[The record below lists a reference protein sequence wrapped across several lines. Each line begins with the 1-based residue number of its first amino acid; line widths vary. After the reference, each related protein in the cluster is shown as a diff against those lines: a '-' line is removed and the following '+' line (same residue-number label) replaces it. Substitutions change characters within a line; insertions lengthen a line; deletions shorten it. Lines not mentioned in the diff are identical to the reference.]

1 MKQKTKKQKN
11 QNRKGYTII
20 ELVVSFA
27 LAGLFLSGAGMLLAQ
42 SMNRHYQMNLRIDMI
57 SVSQVI
63 LDKITG
69 ELAAAKN
76 NGHASTF
83 VRLSSKGST
92 GRPAVFF
99 ISREAVPAELTW
111 INEEGHGGILLFFQT
126 KLTDG
131 ETITEQWAF
140 DSKLYQGCVIE
151 ALDFTQLE
159 RNDGR
164 PTNIIKVSLTLRHQK
179 TGILYS
185 ESRCVPCSQFRE
197 AEDISRIVVD
207 GSSK

>member
-1 MKQKTKKQKN
+1 MMKQKTKKQKN

-99 ISREAVPAELTW
+99 ISREAL
-111 INEEGHGGILLFFQT
+111 
-126 KLTDG
+126 
-131 ETITEQWAF
+131 WA
-140 DSKLYQGCVIE
+140 L
-151 ALDFTQLE
+151 
-159 RNDGR
+159 
-164 PTNIIKVSLTLRHQK
+164 
-179 TGILYS
+179 
-185 ESRCVPCSQFRE
+185 
-197 AEDISRIVVD
+197 
-207 GSSK
+207 